1 MQGPITAGQ
10 KYRSS
15 LPKVTTG
22 DESWD
27 YSYGNI
33 QELSQVF
40 KLNDKLCWTASLNR
54 NSRDMFCSERGNVS
68 VV

>member
-1 MQGPITAGQ
+1 MQGPISAGQ
-10 KYRSS
+10 KYGSF

-27 YSYGNI
+27 YCYGNI
-33 QELSQVF
+33 QELSEIF

-54 NSRDMFCSERGNVS
+54 HSKYVFCSERGTLS